1 MAKKKVNYRE
11 IFMDEDLALDN
22 EAKSG
27 IRSQI
32 KIIKIDDEK
41 LRTAH
46 SKLCAVLGLRVGKN
60 EMAEYTKFRQFVLDE
75 KKLWEAKEAEKKAL
89 SAPAAEPLAKTVIKP
104 WQGDGVKHAPAD
116 FDAV

>member
-11 IFMDEDLALDN
+11 IFMDEDQALDN
-22 EAKSG
+22 EAKAG

-32 KIIKIDDEK
+32 KIIKTDEEK

-60 EMAEYTKFRQFVLDE
+60 EMADFLKFKAFVLDE
-75 KKLWEAKEAEKKAL
+75 KKKWEAKQTSPAPVAEPVKKAW
-89 SAPAAEPLAKTVIKP
+89 V
-104 WQGDGVKHAPAD
+104 GDGIKHQPTN
-116 FDAV
+116 FDIE

>member
-60 EMAEYTKFRQFVLDE
+60 DMADYLKFKEYVL
-75 KKLWEAKEAEKKAL
+75 AEKAAHDKKEKEKAL
-89 SAPAAEPLAKTVIKP
+89 SAPVAEP
-104 WQGDGVKHAPAD
+104 VKSSANPLDPFKRPPAN
-116 FDAV
+116 FDDV

>member
-11 IFMDEDLALDN
+11 IFMDEDQALDN
-22 EAKSG
+22 EAKAG

-32 KIIKIDDEK
+32 KIIKTEEEK

-60 EMAEYTKFRQFVLDE
+60 EMADFLKFKAFVLDE
-75 KKLWEAKEAEKKAL
+75 KKKWEAKQTLSATAAEQEKK
-89 SAPAAEPLAKTVIKP
+89 P
-104 WQGDGVKHAPAD
+104 WVGDGIKHRPAN
-116 FDAV
+116 FDIE

>member
-60 EMAEYTKFRQFVLDE
+60 EMADYLKFKEFV
-75 KKLWEAKEAEKKAL
+75 AAEKAAHDKKEREKAL
-89 SAPAAEPLAKTVIKP
+89 SAPVVEPVKKAA
-104 WQGDGVKHAPAD
+104 WQGDGVKHQPAN
-116 FDAV
+116 FDIE

>member
-60 EMAEYTKFRQFVLDE
+60 EMADYLKFQSFVLDE
-75 KKLWEAKEAEKKAL
+75 KKKWEAKEKEKTL
-89 SAPAAEPLAKTVIKP
+89 SAPVAEP
-104 WQGDGVKHAPAD
+104 VKSAANPVDPFKRMPAN
-116 FDAV
+116 FDIE

>member
-11 IFMDEDLALDN
+11 IFMDEDQALDN
-22 EAKSG
+22 EAKAG

-32 KIIKIDDEK
+32 KIIKTDEEK

-60 EMAEYTKFRQFVLDE
+60 EMADFLKFKAFVLDE
-75 KKLWEAKEAEKKAL
+75 KKKWEAKQTL
-89 SAPAAEPLAKTVIKP
+89 PVTAAEPVKKAWV
-104 WQGDGVKHAPAD
+104 GDGIKHQPAN
-116 FDAV
+116 FDIE

>member
-60 EMAEYTKFRQFVLDE
+60 EMADYLKFKEFV
-75 KKLWEAKEAEKKAL
+75 AAEKAAHDKKEREKAL
-89 SAPAAEPLAKTVIKP
+89 SAPVAEPVKKP
-104 WQGDGVKHAPAD
+104 WLSDGVKQQPAN
-116 FDAV
+116 FDDV